1 MQNNENILEE
11 FEINELE
18 DRVEFG
24 LCGGGGGGSDDGGLG
39 GGGGDNCPDGCQHDP
54 H

>member
-24 LCGGGGGGSDDGGLG
+24 ICGHGGDDGGGNGGGGGCTDGK
-39 GGGGDNCPDGCQHDP
+39 CPP
-54 H
+54 PK